1 MNDVPDT
8 NKLDLR
14 EAIGRRYSADDL
26 QVEEG
31 WIKDYALATND
42 PNPRYLE
49 GEIVAPPIFPVRLYR
64 DVMFKAI
71 GDPEIGLDM
80 LRLVHGEQ
88 DMTWHGPIR
97 PGDVVSLQAVI
108 ETVAQKSKGCV
119 VAIRKLAIVE
129 GETRVEARM
138 SVFVRGQMLPGV
150 EVGEVLGDV
159 PTTGGEPEGE
169 PIATSTQTVAM
180 DQPKRY
186 AAASLDVNPIHMD
199 EAVAK
204 KAGLPSVILHGLCS
218 MAFAC
223 TGVVDELLGG
233 DSSRLHRFAVRFSR
247 PVLPG
252 WVLTTKM
259 WDAGTT
265 ADGRQAYQVQTFN
278 QDGVKVITSGWAEVD
293 SK

>member
-129 GETRVEARM
+129 GETGFMMKPGDRTTLADRLARLLEDTELRDRLGANGRARVEQ
-138 SVFVRGQMLPGV
+138 VFD
-150 EVGEVLGDV
+150 GE
-159 PTTGGEPEGE
+159 
-169 PIATSTQTVAM
+169 
-180 DQPKRY
+180 
-186 AAASLDVNPIHMD
+186 
-199 EAVAK
+199 
-204 KAGLPSVILHGLCS
+204 IL
-218 MAFAC
+218 
-223 TGVVDELLGG
+223 
-233 DSSRLHRFAVRFSR
+233 
-247 PVLPG
+247 
-252 WVLTTKM
+252 
-259 WDAGTT
+259 AGTLKDYWSELVS
-265 ADGRQAYQVQTFN
+265 A
-278 QDGVKVITSGWAEVD
+278 
-293 SK
+293 